1 VSSPFVL
8 VVSPDERWLRVLE
21 VTLRVGG
28 FTPIARRSV
37 VEALRQRE
45 GDDRPTALVLDFG
58 SESTAREVEA
68 VREVLGSGDIP
79 AIVILPERLNQQRE
93 AFEGTG
99 VKVIVRPYPPSV
111 LYQALRS
118 PAEEEADEAAAS
130 EAAATVSPDGAARP
144 GAQSGPK
151 PVGPGVARGPV
162 QSPRPAQPGERKE
175 PTRKPFVPRPGY
187 TADD

>member
-58 SESTAREVEA
+58 TESTAREVEA

-79 AIVILPERLNQQRE
+79 AIVILPERLNQQRQ
-93 AFEGTG
+93 AFEGSG
-99 VKVIVRPYPPSV
+99 VKVIVRPYAPSV
-111 LYQALRS
+111 LYKALRT
-118 PAEEEADEAAAS
+118 PEEEAEDAAAA
-130 EAAATVSPDGAARP
+130 EAAATAGAAQRP
-144 GAQSGPK
+144 GAK
-151 PVGPGVARGPV
+151 PLSPAAGRGPA
-162 QSPRPAQPGERKE
+162 QAPRSGAPGERKE
-175 PTRKPFVPRPGY
+175 PIRKPFAPRPGY
-187 TADD
+187 TSDD

>member
-58 SESTAREVEA
+58 TESTAREVEA

-79 AIVILPERLNQQRE
+79 AIVILPERLTQQRE

-99 VKVIVRPYPPSV
+99 VKVIVRPYPPSA

-118 PAEEEADEAAAS
+118 PEEEEDDETAAVAS
-130 EAAATVSPDGAARP
+130 AGALDGTTQP
-144 GAQSGPK
+144 GAQPGLR
-151 PVGPGVARGPV
+151 PVGPAATRGPV
-162 QSPRPAQPGERKE
+162 QPTRPAPPGERRE
-175 PTRKPFVPRPGY
+175 PIRKPFVPRPGY

>member
-58 SESTAREVEA
+58 TESTAREVEA

-93 AFEGTG
+93 AFQASG
-99 VKVIVRPYPPSV
+99 VKVIVRPYAPSV
-111 LYQALRS
+111 LYKALRT
-118 PAEEEADEAAAS
+118 PAEEAAEEAAAA
-130 EAAATVSPDGAARP
+130 EAAATAPTAGAAQRAGAKPLSPAPGRGPAQAPRP
-144 GAQSGPK
+144 GA
-151 PVGPGVARGPV
+151 
-162 QSPRPAQPGERKE
+162 PGERKE
-175 PTRKPFVPRPGY
+175 PIRKPFAPRPGY
-187 TADD
+187 TSDD

>member
-58 SESTAREVEA
+58 TESTAREVEA
-68 VREVLGSGDIP
+68 VREVLGSGEIP

-93 AFEGTG
+93 AFQASG
-99 VKVIVRPYPPSV
+99 VKVIVRPYPPSA
-111 LYQALRS
+111 LYKALRT
-118 PAEEEADEAAAS
+118 PAEEEAEAAAA
-130 EAAATVSPDGAARP
+130 EATAAAAASDRAARALTERPVPAPGRRPQAARP
-144 GAQSGPK
+144 A
-151 PVGPGVARGPV
+151 V
-162 QSPRPAQPGERKE
+162 PGERTE
-175 PTRKPFVPRPGY
+175 PIRKPFVPRPGY

>member
-58 SESTAREVEA
+58 TESTAREVEA

-93 AFEGTG
+93 AFAGTG
-99 VKVIVRPYPPSV
+99 VKVIVRPYAPSV
-111 LYQALRS
+111 LYKALRS
-118 PAEEEADEAAAS
+118 PEEVEAEEVAAAG
-130 EAAATVSPDGAARP
+130 AAATESLAGARP
-144 GAQSGPK
+144 GVK
-151 PVGPGVARGPV
+151 PVGPGAVRGPA
-162 QSPRPAQPGERKE
+162 QPSRPAPPGERKE
-175 PTRKPFVPRPGY
+175 PIRKPFVPRPGY

>member
-58 SESTAREVEA
+58 TESTAREVEA

-79 AIVILPERLNQQRE
+79 AIVILPERLNQQRT

-99 VKVIVRPYPPSV
+99 VKVIVRPYAPSV

-118 PAEEEADEAAAS
+118 PEEEEAEETAA
-130 EAAATVSPDGAARP
+130 AAATAALDGATQP
-144 GAQSGPK
+144 GSK
-151 PVGPGVARGPV
+151 PVGPGVARGPA
-162 QSPRPAQPGERKE
+162 QPARPALPGERKE
-175 PTRKPFVPRPGY
+175 PFRKPFVPRPGY

>member
-58 SESTAREVEA
+58 TESTAREVEA

-99 VKVIVRPYPPSV
+99 VKVIVRPYAPSV

-118 PAEEEADEAAAS
+118 RAEVEADEAAAS
-130 EAAATVSPDGAARP
+130 EAAATAALDRAQPAGPP
-144 GAQSGPK
+144 GSK

-162 QSPRPAQPGERKE
+162 QPARPAPPGERKE
-175 PTRKPFVPRPGY
+175 PIRKPFVPRPGY

>member
-58 SESTAREVEA
+58 TESTAREVEA

-93 AFEGTG
+93 AFQASG
-99 VKVIVRPYPPSV
+99 VKVIVRPYPPSA
-111 LYQALRS
+111 LYKALRT
-118 PAEEEADEAAAS
+118 PAEEEAEAAAAA
-130 EAAATVSPDGAARP
+130 EAAAVATAPSDGAGRP
-144 GAQSGPK
+144 AVEPPLGTGRRPAQ
-151 PVGPGVARGPV
+151 A
-162 QSPRPAQPGERKE
+162 PRPAAPGELKE
-175 PTRKPFVPRPGY
+175 PIRKPFVPRPGY